1 MKSVTIAAANSSF
14 AELVRGAEKGEAVTI
29 TRRGQPV
36 AVVLS
41 TAEFQR
47 LQTAAAGAVDFPA
60 WLAGWR
66 SRLPAGF
73 DGITQA
79 ELDRWLQA

>member
-1 MKSVTIAAANSSF
+1 MKSVTVAAANSGF
-14 AELVRGAEKGEAVTI
+14 AELVRAAEKGEAVAI

-36 AVVLS
+36 AVMLS
-41 TAEFQR
+41 MAEFQR
-47 LQTAAAGAVDFPA
+47 LQKAAAGAADFPA

-73 DGITQA
+73 DGITHA
-79 ELDRWLQA
+79 ELDRWLEP